1 MSAKANPTAVG
12 GFILGAIAL
21 LVLCVVLFGG
31 SVFFSKTT
39 QMVIYFEGGVSGLQV
54 GSPVTFRGVE
64 IGSVSAVRLLIDAR
78 NLKARIPVYINI
90 DPAKITFIDKHE
102 TQVDLPKAI
111 ELGLRAR
118 LQTQSFVTGQLGVEL
133 DILPDVP
140 AQLFGGDEAVPEL
153 PAAPSTIEALKE
165 KLAKLPLDELVHS
178 TLKTVQDIDAIIT
191 APEVKQ
197 MLVSFAGA
205 GNSLKQMMD
214 ENVKPTIE
222 ALQQTLTDAQ
232 KAEAAIRD
240 LAQHTDG
247 QLTET
252 NKELQRVLGDLD
264 QAIRQGQTTLGSI
277 NTLIQPNTPS
287 RANIDQALRDLALT
301 MQSLRSLTQEIE
313 RNPSALLTGRR

>member
-21 LVLCVVLFGG
+21 LVLGVVLFGG
-31 SVFFSKTT
+31 GAFFSKTT

-90 DPAKITFIDKHE
+90 DPAKITFVDKHE
-102 TQVDLPKAI
+102 TQVDLSKAI

-133 DILPDVP
+133 DLMPEVP
-140 AQLFGGDEAVPEL
+140 AQLFGSDESVPEL
-153 PAAPSTIEALKE
+153 PAAPSTIDALKE
-165 KLAKLPLDELVHS
+165 KLAKLPLDELVNS
-178 TLKTVQDIDAIIT
+178 TLKTVQDIDTIIT

-232 KAEAAIRD
+232 KAAAAIRD

-247 QLTET
+247 QLTES
-252 NKELQRVLGDLD
+252 NKELQRMLGDLD
-264 QAIRQGQTTLGSI
+264 QAIRQGQTALGSV
-277 NTLIQPNTPS
+277 NTLIQPNTLS